1 MKKTLLL
8 AIAILLSAISSISF
22 AADAKKDPAVYAD
35 RSGYKLE
42 SNWMYSAVLNNYNSA
57 PDKLGAA
64 GVVRGMAAKD
74 GKMYFCSRTTVNQIL
89 VVDGATGALLA
100 PINLASNVFTY
111 LGRNKANTADST
123 YLAYLPNNDIQKD
136 NAGNILVSNLPTSNA
151 GRFQVWK
158 INLADGTG
166 TALINTDI
174 ITHYPLS
181 KTGTRFDAIGVW
193 GDVNGNAVIMA
204 ANAEA
209 TVTEVYKWTITG
221 GVVDQKPAL
230 IELDNSG
237 QYWFGAYTAGTNSFA
252 PLASLGTAPRVLP
265 LDDTYFYVDGNTT
278 YPTLVDKDG
287 NVIDGFYKI
296 YNPDGTTLDAT
307 AYGLLTDNITDPANT
322 WVMNQGHNGVKEF
335 QIGSDYFLIMAASNT
350 AVKPFSSFR
359 MFKFKDASKLFKEM
373 TLMWTFPQA
382 GMGAVSNAYRTGM
395 PEVEVIG
402 NTANI
407 YLYTQENGY
416 GAYSM
421 TIATGVNNINASN
434 VDIILRGRQIVISE
448 QVKTAEIY
456 SVSGVRLATA
466 YNTSEIAAPTQKG
479 IYVIRVTDNSGAQK
493 VQKIAV
499 Q

>member
-1 MKKTLLL
+1 MKKTLLF
-8 AIAILLSAISSISF
+8 AVAILLGAISSSSY
-22 AADAKKDPAVYAD
+22 AAEVKKDSAVYAN

-42 SNWMYSAVLNNYNSA
+42 SKWMYSAVLNNYNSA

-209 TVTEVYKWTITG
+209 TVTEVYKWTITN

-252 PLASLGTAPRVLP
+252 PLANLGNAPRVLP
-265 LDDTYFYVDGNTT
+265 LDDTYFYVDGFTT

-350 AVKPFSSFR
+350 VAKPFSSFR

-416 GAYSM
+416 GAYTM

-466 YNTSEIAAPTQKG
+466 YNTSEIAAPDQKG
-479 IYVIRVTDNSGAQK
+479 IYIVRVTDNFGTKK

>member
-1 MKKTLLL
+1 MKKTLLF
-8 AIAILLSAISSISF
+8 AVAILLGAISSSSY
-22 AADAKKDPAVYAD
+22 AAEVKKDSAVYAN

-42 SNWMYSAVLNNYNSA
+42 SKWMYSAVLNNYNSA

-64 GVVRGMAAKD
+64 GAVRGLTAKD

-123 YLAYLPNNDIQKD
+123 YLAPLPNNDIQKD
-136 NAGNILVSNLPTSNA
+136 NAGNILVSNLTTSNA

-158 INLADGTG
+158 IDLATGAGTV
-166 TALINTDI
+166 LINTDI

-209 TVTEVYKWTITG
+209 TVAEVYKWTITG
-221 GVVDQKPAL
+221 GVVNQKPTL

-252 PLASLGTAPRVLP
+252 PLANLGSAPRVLP

-466 YNTSEIAAPTQKG
+466 YNTSEIAAPDQKG
-479 IYVIRVTDNSGAQK
+479 IYIVRVTDNFGTKK

>member
-1 MKKTLLL
+1 
-8 AIAILLSAISSISF
+8 
-22 AADAKKDPAVYAD
+22 
-35 RSGYKLE
+35 
-42 SNWMYSAVLNNYNSA
+42 
-57 PDKLGAA
+57 
-64 GVVRGMAAKD
+64 
-74 GKMYFCSRTTVNQIL
+74 
-89 VVDGATGALLA
+89 
-100 PINLASNVFTY
+100 
-111 LGRNKANTADST
+111 
-123 YLAYLPNNDIQKD
+123 
-136 NAGNILVSNLPTSNA
+136 
-151 GRFQVWK
+151 
-158 INLADGTG
+158 
-166 TALINTDI
+166 
-174 ITHYPLS
+174 
-181 KTGTRFDAIGVW
+181 
-193 GDVNGNAVIMA
+193 MA

-237 QYWFGAYTAGTNSFA
+237 QYWFGAYTQASNTFA
-252 PLASLGTAPRVLP
+252 PLANLGSAPRVLP

-307 AYGLLTDNITDPANT
+307 AYGLLTDNITSPANT

-335 QIGSDYFLIMAASNT
+335 QIGSDYFLIMAGSNT
-350 AVKPFSSFR
+350 AAKPFSSFR

-382 GMGAVSNAYRTGM
+382 GMGAVSNTVRTGM
-395 PEVEVIG
+395 PEVEVTG
-402 NTANI
+402 SSANI
-407 YLYTQENGY
+407 YLYTHENGY
-416 GAYSM
+416 GAYTM

-456 SVSGVRLATA
+456 SVNGQLLATA
-466 YNTSEIAAPTQKG
+466 NNTNEMATPGQKG
-479 IYVIRVTDNSGAQK
+479 IYIIRVTDNSGAQK

>member
-1 MKKTLLL
+1 MKKTLLF
-8 AIAILLSAISSISF
+8 AVAILLGAISSSSY
-22 AADAKKDPAVYAD
+22 AAEVKKDSAVYAN

-42 SNWMYSAVLNNYNSA
+42 SKWMYSAVLNNYNSA

-64 GVVRGMAAKD
+64 GAVRGLTAKD

-123 YLAYLPNNDIQKD
+123 YLAPLPNNDIQKD
-136 NAGNILVSNLPTSNA
+136 NAGNILVSNLTTSNA

-158 INLADGTG
+158 IDLATGAGTV
-166 TALINTDI
+166 LINTDI

-221 GVVDQKPAL
+221 GVVNQKPTL

-252 PLASLGTAPRVLP
+252 PLANLGSAPRVLP
-265 LDDTYFYVDGNTT
+265 LDDTFFYVDGNTT
-278 YPTLVDKDG
+278 FPTLCDQDG
-287 NVIDGFYKI
+287 NVIDGFFKI

-350 AVKPFSSFR
+350 AAKPFSSFR
-359 MFKFKDASKLFKEM
+359 MFKFKDALKLFEEM

-382 GMGAVSNAYRTGM
+382 GMGAVSNTVRTGM
-395 PEVEVIG
+395 PEVEVTG
-402 NTANI
+402 NSANI
-407 YLYTQENGY
+407 YLYTHENGY
-416 GAYSM
+416 GAYTM

-456 SVSGVRLATA
+456 SVNGQLLATA
-466 YNTSEIAAPTQKG
+466 NNINEMAAPGQKG
-479 IYVIRVTDNSGAQK
+479 IYIVRVTDNSGAQK